1 MTVLVILLSTGLC
14 FLFAILYFRQ
24 KHALKRLLMDIEAKK
39 ISKTNLL
46 LTSRIQNTEV
56 EKVIKVFNLLFEELR
71 ETKVASRQ
79 EQETLKLALHNIT
92 HDIRTPLTVANGYT
106 QQLLRKDTSE
116 KSIVEKIQDNIRT
129 VSGRLDILLEYQN
142 LLEQS
147 IEPIFQSVNLTEL
160 VKQELLQYY
169 DALQEKNFN
178 VDIDLEQAY
187 IITNDA
193 DLLKRI
199 MQNIFGNVLKHGRE
213 YLQVRVSGT
222 QERIQLEVIN
232 RERHPIKNLEKLT
245 TRFYSENMSKT
256 EDSSGLGL
264 YIARELT
271 ELTGGYL
278 IIQEKEDLFM
288 VMLDWPHS

>member
-1 MTVLVILLSTGLC
+1 MIILVILSIGICC
-14 FLFAILYFRQ
+14 FFAFLYFQ
-24 KHALKRLLMDIEAKK
+24 HALKRLLVDIEAKK
-39 ISKTNLL
+39 VSETNLL
-46 LTSRIQNTEV
+46 LTSKTQNTEV
-56 EKVIKVFNLLFEELR
+56 EKVINAFNLLFEELR
-71 ETKVASRQ
+71 ETKVTSRQ

-92 HDIRTPLTVANGYT
+92 HDIRTPLTVASGYT
-106 QQLLRKDTSE
+106 QQLLRKKTNE
-116 KSIVEKIQDNIRT
+116 QEILEKIQDNIRT
-129 VSGRLDILLEYQN
+129 VSGRVDILLEYQN

-147 IEPIFQSVNLTEL
+147 IKPIFQTVNLTEL

-169 DALQEKNFN
+169 DALQEKDFD

-187 IITNDA
+187 MITNDI

-199 MQNIFGNVLKHGRE
+199 MQNIFGNVLKHGRDC
-213 YLQVRVSGT
+213 LQVRVSET
-222 QERIQLEVIN
+222 QERIQVEVVN
-232 RERHPIKNLEKLT
+232 RERQPIKNLEKLT

-264 YIARELT
+264 YIARELA

-288 VMLDWPHS
+288 VILDWPHA